1 MSKRKKKEEEEPD
14 FEFPEFD
21 RVEYM
26 KDEIKKGKTVLIS
39 IAMAPIFSLIS
50 TQVFKMTMDWTFGFM
65 IGIFGLMVIFPLF
78 STLGIDTSDFGKK
91 EYATNG
97 FMFFFTW
104 LAFWVILINPPF
116 NDFTDPDLNELDIWV
131 STDEGGN
138 WTHLN
143 DAELDNTEENMSI
156 NVSAK
161 ITDNVG
167 VKDESVTLEFRGR
180 DYDMEKV
187 SSHRYETQLT
197 GIGAR
202 TNPYDFTISMEDVNG
217 HTEKVVERV
226 LIGEESESDN

>member
-39 IAMAPIFSLIS
+39 IAMAPIFSSIS

-65 IGIFGLMVIFPLF
+65 MGIFGLMVIFPLF

-104 LAFWVILINPPF
+104 LAFWLILINPPF
-116 NDFTDPDLNELDIWV
+116 NDFTDPDLNDLDIWV
-131 STDEGGN
+131 ETEEG
-138 WTHLN
+138 WAHLN
-143 DAELDNTEENMSI
+143 DVELNNSQSYFI

-161 ITDNVG
+161 VTDNVG
-167 VKDESVTLEFRGR
+167 VKDESVMLEFQGR
-180 DYDMEKV
+180 EYDMEKV
-187 SSHRYETQLT
+187 GENRYEYKLNLT
-197 GIGAR
+197 AR

-226 LIGEESESDN
+226 LIGEESESNN

>member
-65 IGIFGLMVIFPLF
+65 MGIFGLMVIFPLF

-104 LAFWVILINPPF
+104 LAFWLILINPPF
-116 NDFTDPDLNELDIWV
+116 NDFTDPDLNDLDIWV
-131 STDEGGN
+131 ETEEG
-138 WTHLN
+138 WAHLN
-143 DAELDNTEENMSI
+143 DVELNNSQSYFI

-161 ITDNVG
+161 VTDNVG
-167 VKDESVTLEFRGR
+167 VKDESVMLEFQGR
-180 DYDMEKV
+180 EYDMEKV
-187 SSHRYETQLT
+187 GENRYEYKLNLT
-197 GIGAR
+197 AR

-226 LIGEESESDN
+226 LIGEESESNN